1 MTKNGQIFKRICFGG
16 IGVYL
21 ANCICIAADDRLRS
35 PLWDYLGLGYTS
47 FFGVVL
53 VLSVFGLITLAISH
67 HIKKRKVTGLQP
79 ISRKYTISFIV
90 SYIPY
95 VLLLLYSLYC
105 SKFGFTFFTT
115 SYGWEG
121 FYSAFVIM
129 GFVFCVI
136 PVFPFCI
143 FWQILYIVKWV
154 RNRKA
159 KQENHI

>member
-1 MTKNGQIFKRICFGG
+1 MTKNGQTFKWVCFGG

-21 ANCICIAADDRLRS
+21 AHCVHIAAEDRLHA

-47 FFGVVL
+47 SFGVIL
-53 VLSVFGLITLAISH
+53 VIAIFGLMALAVSH

-95 VLLLLYSLYC
+95 ILLLSYSLYC

-136 PVFPFCI
+136 PVLPFCI

-159 KQENHI
+159 KQENHT